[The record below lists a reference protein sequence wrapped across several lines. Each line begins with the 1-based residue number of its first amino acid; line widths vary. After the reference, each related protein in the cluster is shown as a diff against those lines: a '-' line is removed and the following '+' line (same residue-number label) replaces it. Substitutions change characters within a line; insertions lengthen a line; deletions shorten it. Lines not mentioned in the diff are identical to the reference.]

1 MGFSSSSRRSRIAS
15 VLQLCLCML
24 LCRVQGGSSHEQHL
38 EEGMNTLI
46 APSCSARDSLD
57 KDFHPNCW
65 DQPTKTSTAKREP
78 SSYELYI
85 VYLGEVKHDHPDHVV
100 ASHHDMLTTL
110 LGSKEESIASVA
122 YNYKHGFSGF
132 AAMLTPEQAKQL
144 AEVPEVI
151 SVEKNKIHTTA
162 TTRSWDFL
170 GLNYQMTGTS
180 SGLLKGSN
188 YGEDV
193 IIGVV
198 DTGIWP
204 ESRSFSDE
212 GYGPIPSRWK
222 GKCQLGPD
230 WGSNN
235 CTRKIIGARFY
246 TAGVLDKHLKADT
259 LSPRDRN
266 GHGTHCASTAAGSIV
281 EAASFNG
288 LAEGVARGG
297 APRARIAV
305 YKSGWGSGSF
315 STASVLA
322 AIDDAIHDGVDVLSL
337 SIGGRG
343 QVAFGA
349 LHAVQKGI
357 TVVYAAGNDGP
368 RPQTVGNISP
378 WVITVAA
385 SKVDRSFP
393 TVITLGNKQ
402 QIVGQSLYYQAKNSS
417 GSSFAGLLVG
427 QGCTADTLNGTDVRG
442 IILFC
447 LPLPDDARTPVSTFE
462 YASQY
467 VRNGGGSG
475 LIFAQYTTDLLT
487 VTASVACQGIA
498 CVLVD
503 LDTGEKIIKYVGAAS
518 SPVAKIEPAHTVTG
532 KEIPEAKVA
541 SFSSRGP
548 SRDYADI
555 IKPDIAAPGANILAA
570 VGDSYVMYSGT
581 SMAAPHVA
589 GIVALLKAEHPDWSP
604 AAIKSAIMTTARVT
618 DKRGMPILAEGLPRK
633 TADPFDYGSGN
644 INPTGAAD
652 PGLVYDIDPRDYNK
666 FFGCTIVRRTNVS
679 CDATMLPAYHL
690 NLPSI
695 AVSELRRPVTV
706 WRTVT
711 NVGEAD
717 SVYHAEVQSPAGVM
731 MEVEPTVLVFNT
743 TDRVHSFKVKLAPM
757 WRLQGD
763 YTFGSITWR
772 KDQKTILKDE
782 ETREKYDYA
791 VAHPEEFFYNTAQ
804 YYRAYYGYKTDT
816 RSVLIGLLLIVS
828 AFQYINQLTSYSQ
841 AIESVKQTPAY
852 RNRLKALEFERTGG
866 ISSKKKG
873 NKPMDKKVE
882 DELRNEVDL
891 QIQGVQKPSVWNLCG
906 VQLILLPYLIGKLLI
921 WQICWFWRYRVKKS
935 PYAWEDACYLTRTS
949 LRMPANTWQNI
960 DEFTK
965 EDLVMKRLWE
975 KANMERH
982 IAEAR
987 RGSKQRRR

>member
-772 KDQKTILKDE
+772 KDQKTVRIPVAARMTIQDF
-782 ETREKYDYA
+782 YA
-791 VAHPEEFFYNTAQ
+791 DVA
-804 YYRAYYGYKTDT
+804 
-816 RSVLIGLLLIVS
+816 
-828 AFQYINQLTSYSQ
+828 
-841 AIESVKQTPAY
+841 
-852 RNRLKALEFERTGG
+852 
-866 ISSKKKG
+866 
-873 NKPMDKKVE
+873 
-882 DELRNEVDL
+882 
-891 QIQGVQKPSVWNLCG
+891 
-906 VQLILLPYLIGKLLI
+906 
-921 WQICWFWRYRVKKS
+921 
-935 PYAWEDACYLTRTS
+935 
-949 LRMPANTWQNI
+949 
-960 DEFTK
+960 
-965 EDLVMKRLWE
+965 
-975 KANMERH
+975 
-982 IAEAR
+982 
-987 RGSKQRRR
+987 